1 MAKQLKPLIYG
12 PEAPKDVSFAHFGPL
27 NAGSQDKGSLFT
39 SMTVNIVTA
48 VIICILGAAAKKTVE
63 KHNLERVTFL
73 AKKEPEP
80 IKQQPKPPPPLPK
93 TPEVAKLEPPKIK
106 TPVRIE
112 TPPPPK
118 PEIKMVQ
125 PLPNMPAAA
134 PLKVT
139 PPPAPVLIANITKA
153 ASVPN
158 HDTHPTAVA
167 LGNPT
172 NPIAVNPNS
181 TVTPVH
187 NLGNA
192 GFAGMPPSNSGRGPA
207 SVSINT
213 GSGAPNGQMGGKD
226 HAPTAIAGLRNGV
239 PGGTGTGPGRTAVAI
254 VQNLAPPPPQAHA
267 APVPETKPPT
277 VTAHPE
283 AACTDEGKRLKIEGI
298 VRLNIIFKA
307 SGVIQIVSVAQSL
320 GHGLDQAAEA
330 AAQDIRFKPAV
341 QNGQPI
347 DFPTVVVSHFAC
359 SAGGI

>member
-1 MAKQLKPLIYG
+1 MAKNMKPIQYG
-12 PEAPKDVSFAHFGPL
+12 PEQPRDVSFAHFGPL
-27 NAGSQDKGSLFT
+27 NPGEQDKASLFT
-39 SMTVNIVTA
+39 SMTVNVVAAI
-48 VIICILGAAAKKTVE
+48 IICILGAAAKKQVE

-80 IKQQPKPPPPLPK
+80 IKQKPKPPPPLPK
-93 TPEVAKLEPPKIK
+93 TPEIAKLEPPKIK

-158 HDTHPTAVA
+158 HDTHPSAVA

-172 NPIAVNPNS
+172 NPIAPS
-181 TVTPVH
+181 TTAAPTKI

-192 GFAGMPPSNSGRGPA
+192 GMSGMPPSNSGRGPA
-207 SVSINT
+207 SVSINM
-213 GSGAPNGQMGGKD
+213 GSGAPNGQMGGTA

-239 PGGTGTGPGRTAVAI
+239 PGGTGTQPGRTAVAI
-254 VQNLAPPPPQAHA
+254 VQNLAPPPPQQHS
-267 APVPETKPPT
+267 APVAETRPPT

-283 AACTDEGKRLKIEGI
+283 AACTEEAKKLKIEGA
-298 VRLNIIFKA
+298 VRLNVVFKTT
-307 SGVIQIVSVAQSL
+307 GVIQVVSVAQSL

-330 AAQDIRFKPAV
+330 AAQDIRFKPAI
-341 QNGQPI
+341 QNGQPV
-347 DFPTVVVSHFAC
+347 DFPTVVVSRFAC
-359 SAGGI
+359 SAGGM